1 MPIYKGPRFFL
12 KKQGFFE
19 FTSQSWFLVVKFES
33 QIVSSMHCSVQK
45 QMHNNGSELG
55 ERSFDNTFAANI
67 FQHKQN
73 RKIRN
78 CDLKVYRG
86 EQGNDALTHAA
97 KHIAEMNEKY
107 HKLHK

>member
-1 MPIYKGPRFFL
+1 
-12 KKQGFFE
+12 
-19 FTSQSWFLVVKFES
+19 
-33 QIVSSMHCSVQK
+33 MHCGVQK
-45 QMHNNGSELG
+45 QMHNNASELG

-78 CDLKVYRG
+78 CDLKAFRG

-97 KHIAEMNEKY
+97 KHIANN
-107 HKLHK
+107 